1 MTLVKFNPVKEFD
14 SFHDTIQKYFE
25 DFSLTRSSL
34 RETFSPKIDISEEK
48 NQIIVEAEI
57 PGVNKEDLK
66 ITLQDNILT
75 LEGEKKKEDQEK
87 EKNFY
92 RVERTYGSFK
102 RSFNLPYDVDS
113 EKVEAK
119 FEDGLLKISLQK
131 FEEKKKIEKNIK
143 LK

>member
-25 DFSLTRSSL
+25 DFSLTRSSFS
-34 RETFSPKIDISEEK
+34 ETFSPKIDISEEK
-48 NQIIVEAEI
+48 NKIIVEAEI

-75 LEGEKKKEDQEK
+75 LEGEKKKVDQEK

-92 RVERTYGSFK
+92 RIERTYGSFK
-102 RSFNLPYDVDS
+102 RSFTLPLDVDS
-113 EKVEAK
+113 EKVDAK

-131 FEEKKKIEKNIK
+131 IEEKKKIAKNIK

>member
-119 FEDGLLKISLQK
+119 FEDGLLMISLQK

>member
-1 MTLVKFNPVKEFD
+1 M
-14 SFHDTIQKYFE
+14 
-25 DFSLTRSSL
+25 
-34 RETFSPKIDISEEK
+34 
-48 NQIIVEAEI
+48 
-57 PGVNKEDLK
+57 
-66 ITLQDNILT
+66 QDNILT
-75 LEGEKKKEDQEK
+75 LEGEKKKVDQEK

-92 RVERTYGSFK
+92 RIERTYGSFK

>member
-14 SFHDTIQKYFE
+14 SFHDAIQKYF
-25 DFSLTRSSL
+25 DDYSFMGSSL
-34 RETFSPKIDISEEK
+34 SETFSPKIDISEEK
-48 NQIIVEAEI
+48 NKIVVEAEI
-57 PGVNKEDLK
+57 PGINKEDLK

-75 LEGEKKKEDQEK
+75 LEGEKKKEDKEK

-92 RVERTYGSFK
+92 RIERMYGSFK
-102 RSFNLPYDVDS
+102 RSFTLPVNVDP

-131 FEEKKKIEKNIK
+131 IEEKKKAEKIIK

>member
-14 SFHDTIQKYFE
+14 FFHDTMQKYFD
-25 DFSLTRSSL
+25 DFSIKRSSL
-34 RETFSPKIDISEEK
+34 SETFAPKIDISEEE
-48 NQIIVEAEI
+48 NNIIVEAEI

-75 LEGEKKKEDQEK
+75 LEGEKKKEDQTK

-92 RVERTYGSFK
+92 RIERTYGSFK
-102 RSFNLPYDVDS
+102 RSFNLPHDVDS

-119 FEDGLLKISLQK
+119 FENGLLKISLQK

>member
-75 LEGEKKKEDQEK
+75 LEGEKKKVDQEK

-92 RVERTYGSFK
+92 RIERTYGSFK

-119 FEDGLLKISLQK
+119 FEDGLLMISLQK

>member
-75 LEGEKKKEDQEK
+75 LEGEKKKVDQEK

-92 RVERTYGSFK
+92 RIERTYGSFK
-102 RSFNLPYDVDS
+102 RSFSLPLDVDS
-113 EKVEAK
+113 EKIEAK

-131 FEEKKKIEKNIK
+131 IEEKKKIAKNIK